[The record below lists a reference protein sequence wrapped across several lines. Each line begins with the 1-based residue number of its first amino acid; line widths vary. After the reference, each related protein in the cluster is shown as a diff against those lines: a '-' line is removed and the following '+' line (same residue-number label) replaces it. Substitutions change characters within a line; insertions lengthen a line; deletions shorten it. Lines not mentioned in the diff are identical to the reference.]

1 MTIVFQILAILAVAA
16 IALFVLRGGG
26 ARHQA
31 IQRILLLL
39 FVAGVAVS
47 VFFPQLLTWLAHLVG
62 IGRGTDLLLYILVI
76 VFLGFAATTY
86 RRIRHLESDITELS
100 RQIALLGAGAPPSGK
115 DAAKPAARQA
125 SSTSATRSAPRPS
138 KSRKAD

>member
-1 MTIVFQILAILAVAA
+1 MTIVFQILAILAVIG

-26 ARHQA
+26 TRHQA

-39 FVAGVAVS
+39 FVAGAAVS
-47 VFFPQLLTWLAHLVG
+47 VIFPQVLTWLAHLVG

-76 VFLGFAATTY
+76 VFLGFVATTY
-86 RRIRHLESDITELS
+86 RRVRQLEGDITELS
-100 RQIALLGAGAPPSGK
+100 RQIALLGAGAPPSK
-115 DAAKPAARQA
+115 A
-125 SSTSATRSAPRPS
+125 STTRSAPSPS